1 MKFAE
6 RKAHRPPAIIIISL
20 IDILIVLL
28 IFLMVTT
35 TFRETPALSLTLPT
49 SRSAGVAGET
59 EQHFV
64 LTIADEEPHI
74 YLGDRVVS
82 MDALVA
88 ELRFLSEENEGVELS
103 IRPDEAAPVGL
114 LVEVIDA
121 AKEAEITNFKLRTKP
136 EGAD

>member
-1 MKFAE
+1 MKFAV

-28 IFLMVTT
+28 IFMMVTT

-49 SRSAGVAGET
+49 STSAGVAGET
-59 EQHFV
+59 EQQFV
-64 LTIADEEPHI
+64 LTIAEEEPHI
-74 YLGDRVVS
+74 YLGDRAVA
-82 MDALVA
+82 MDALVD
-88 ELRFLSEENEGVELS
+88 ELRFLSDENEGIELS

-136 EGAD
+136 EGAE